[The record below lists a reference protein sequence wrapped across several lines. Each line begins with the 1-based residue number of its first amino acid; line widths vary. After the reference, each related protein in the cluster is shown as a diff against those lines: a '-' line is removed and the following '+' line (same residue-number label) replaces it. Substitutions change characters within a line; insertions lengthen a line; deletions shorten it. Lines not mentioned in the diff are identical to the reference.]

1 MKQADEIPAFF
12 RVAMPDDSLRG
23 EVDRGVMLLFDRDL
37 PPETGRP
44 VLVQDKYGER
54 YIRIFSLL
62 RGEHWR
68 AVAKNDAFPPLD
80 SLEDGLTVLATA
92 KYRGW

>member
-1 MKQADEIPAFF
+1 MMQDDELPAFF

-37 PPETGRP
+37 APETGRP
-44 VLVQDKYGER
+44 VLVQDKFGER
-54 YIRIFSLL
+54 HIRMFSKL
-62 RGEHWR
+62 RGDHWR
-68 AVAKNDAFPPLD
+68 AVAKNDAFPVLD
-80 SLEDGLTVLATA
+80 SIEDGLKVLATA